1 MYIGLYKTLNKALSK
16 HCLYDSTPLP
26 PGLVHTMAVASVK
39 PYFNNYTYI
48 PLKIIT
54 KLRNISLSS
63 PEKKK
68 KKEETKSRKDR
79 ILSWS
84 KHIQLSLWAPPCSGA
99 PSRSSDDKF

>member
-1 MYIGLYKTLNKALSK
+1 MAVP
-16 HCLYDSTPLP
+16 PLP
-26 PGLVHTMAVASVK
+26 PSRRGSCTPVASVK

-68 KKEETKSRKDR
+68 KKQEKKPRKDR

-84 KHIQLSLWAPPCSGA
+84 KPIQLSLWAPHCSGA